1 MESVIPAESLETVS
15 LAMEETPLMVVVVQQ
30 EPLPVGRELRALA
43 MERVAAEVC
52 PQVLMK
58 MAARVPQD
66 S

>member
-1 MESVIPAESLETVS
+1 MD
-15 LAMEETPLMVVVVQQ
+15 Q
-30 EPLPVGRELRALA
+30 RELRALA